1 MHERARFE
9 LSLRLGRLGK
19 EAQMNPKISWR
30 SGLAL
35 SVLLVFVALTACG
48 YKTTTYSLAP
58 TAVALLRFN
67 ADGTPDT
74 TNLVGGTG
82 LVTSDVNTSQDDI
95 AFATVLQAD
104 GKIIVVGTSFT
115 TPARIVVIRYNA
127 NGAPDSSFGTNGIT
141 VTSLPSADASA
152 FAATLQADG
161 KLLVAGRSCP
171 LSGVPSFLLLRYN
184 TAGAL
189 GTAGTL
195 DTSFGTAGTGIV
207 TTPIPS
213 GSSTSANA
221 VAVSGTNILLV
232 GQTKIGGKLQIV
244 LAQYTSAGAL
254 DTAGFGIPNG
264 YVITP
269 IGSLDAAAAA
279 LAVQPLGEIVV
290 AGLAGNAFTNV
301 WDVALLRYNTDG
313 TLDLPFGG
321 TGTGM
326 AITDIGSSSNYANA
340 VALQADGK
348 IVVAGNAFADPFGSG
363 TSDIA
368 VLRYNTDGS
377 LDTTGFGIP
386 NGYVTTNVGAFD
398 NGFAV
403 AVQPDNKIVVAGNA
417 DAGTGDRLAL
427 LRYTANGSL
436 DIDPTTGFGGG
447 TGIVTRTAS
456 GPSTIAGAF
465 GVVLQP
471 QPGGEIVVVGYD

>member
-1 MHERARFE
+1 MHESIRFE
-9 LSLRLGRLGK
+9 LSFRLGRLGK

-35 SVLLVFVALTACG
+35 SVLLVFATLTACG
-48 YKTTTYSLAP
+48 YKTTTTYGAP

-67 ADGTPDT
+67 ANGAPGTPGTPDT
-74 TNLVGGTG
+74 NFGTQG
-82 LVTSDVNTSQDDI
+82 VVTTDVNPSQDDV
-95 AFATVLQAD
+95 AFATVLQPD
-104 GKIIVVGTSFT
+104 GKIIAVGTTFT

-127 NGAPDSSFGTNGIT
+127 NGAPDLTFGSNGIT

-171 LSGVPSFLLLRYN
+171 LSGGSSFLLLRYH
-184 TAGAL
+184 TAGAP
-189 GTAGTL
+189 GTVGTL
-195 DTSFGTAGTGIV
+195 DAGFGTGGIV
-207 TTPIPS
+207 TTPVPS

-221 VAVSGTNILLV
+221 LAVSGSDILV
-232 GQTKIGGKLQIV
+232 AGHSKIGLRFVIA
-244 LAQYTSAGAL
+244 LARYDSSGAPVS
-254 DTAGFGIPNG
+254 TFGSG
-264 YVITP
+264 GVVTTP
-269 IGSLDAAAAA
+269 VGSLDADAAA
-279 LAVQPLGEIVV
+279 LAVQPLDGKIVA
-290 AGLAGNAFTNV
+290 AGLAGNAV
-301 WDVALLRYNTDG
+301 SQIWDVALLRYNADG
-313 TLDLPFGG
+313 SPDTTFGG
-321 TGTGM
+321 GDGIVT
-326 AITDIGSSSNYANA
+326 TDIASSSNYANA
-340 VALQADGK
+340 VALQTDGK
-348 IVVAGNAFADPFGSG
+348 IVVAGNAFANSFAG

-377 LDTTGFGIP
+377 LDTAGFGSP

-403 AVQPDNKIVVAGNA
+403 AVQSDNKIVVAGNA

-427 LRYTANGSL
+427 LRYNANGSL
-436 DIDPTTGFGGG
+436 DTDPTTGFGGG
-447 TGIVTRTAS
+447 TGIVTRAAS

-471 QPGGEIVVVGYD
+471 LPGGEIVVVGYD

>member
-1 MHERARFE
+1 
-9 LSLRLGRLGK
+9 
-19 EAQMNPKISWR
+19 MNPKISWR

-48 YKTTTYSLAP
+48 YKTTVYFRAP
-58 TAVALLRFN
+58 TAVALARYN
-67 ADGTPDT
+67 ANGTPDT

-82 LVTSDVNTSQDDI
+82 LVTTDVNSSRDDV
-95 AFATVLQAD
+95 AFAVVRQPAD

-115 TPARIVVIRYNA
+115 TPSSIVVIRYNTD
-127 NGAPDSSFGTNGIT
+127 GTPDSSFGSNGIT
-141 VTSLPSADASA
+141 VTSLPSADATA

-171 LSGVPSFLLLRYN
+171 LSGVSSFLLLRYN
-184 TAGAL
+184 TAGPP

-195 DTSFGTAGTGIV
+195 DTAGFNSPLGYV
-207 TTPIPS
+207 VTPIPS
-213 GSSTSANA
+213 GTKTGANA
-221 VAVSGTNILLV
+221 IAVSGTNILLA
-232 GQTKIGGKLQIV
+232 GQTKIGGRLQIV

-279 LAVQPLGEIVV
+279 LAVQPVDSKIVV
-290 AGLAGNAFTNV
+290 AGLAGNEMSQI
-301 WDVALLRYNTDG
+301 WDVALLRYNTNG
-313 TLDLPFGG
+313 SLDTDPNPTMGFGGG
-321 TGTGM
+321 TGIVT
-326 AITDIGSSSNYANA
+326 TDIGSSSNYANA

-377 LDTTGFGIP
+377 LDTAGFGFP

-436 DIDPTTGFGGG
+436 DIDPNTGFGGG
-447 TGIVTRTAS
+447 TGIVTRAAS
-456 GPSTIAGAF
+456 GPSIIAGAF
-465 GVVLQP
+465 AVVL